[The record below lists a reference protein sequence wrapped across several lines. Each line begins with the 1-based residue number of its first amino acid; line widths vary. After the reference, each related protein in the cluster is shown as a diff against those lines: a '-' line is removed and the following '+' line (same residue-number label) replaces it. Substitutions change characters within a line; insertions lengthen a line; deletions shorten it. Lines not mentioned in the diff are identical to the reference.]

1 MKRLIEIQQELK
13 APKSQFNSYGNFH
26 YRSCE
31 DILGALKP
39 LLEPRKLVILL
50 NDEIVYIEGRFY
62 VKATA
67 TLWDTE
73 VNKELIHTTA
83 YAREEESKKGMD
95 GSQVTGASSTYARK
109 YALNGLLAI
118 DDVKDSDTTNKGDDK
133 KKTKDEPFV
142 PDVIKNQDDTDIYIG
157 LSETIDT
164 KSALKYFNEYKDK
177 VNDKAAFTQAWKD
190 HIKTFGKKEE

>member
-1 MKRLIEIQQELK
+1 MKRLMEIQQELK

-39 LLEPRKLVILL
+39 LLEPRKLIILL

-133 KKTKDEPFV
+133 KKPKEEPFV

-157 LSETIDT
+157 LSETIDA